1 MYGRGDPGIETGE
14 GDMTGQPAERP
25 ATLTSM
31 ARERLDPELERRIA
45 ALESGTDAGADF
57 DVRSWLWMV
66 LLGIVGPA
74 ALLVWGWFG

>member
-1 MYGRGDPGIETGE
+1 
-14 GDMTGQPAERP
+14 MTTPAGGRP
-25 ATLTSM
+25 AAAGSA

-45 ALESGTDAGADF
+45 ALESGADAGADF

-66 LLGIVGPA
+66 LLGIVGPV

>member
-1 MYGRGDPGIETGE
+1 
-14 GDMTGQPAERP
+14 
-25 ATLTSM
+25 M